1 MEQQLYQLERNP
13 ALERLVAPLNP
24 FERREMEKEIGTYGG
39 LKGVMVWRK
48 VILVDYE
55 YYDYCHKQN
64 VPFCLVDIPL
74 RTETE
79 AVAWVCKNQLLR
91 KSLPEEMR
99 KYLIGKRSR
108 AERKS
113 GLRQYQKLENG
124 TDLQSLL
131 NATYAKHYANKT
143 FVRETIGK
151 EYSLVYVTVRKYE
164 GYAKELD
171 VINKYCPEFVKEHL
185 AGRMK
190 VSFERIE
197 KMVSLPQEMICNECQ
212 RLLQERSEV
221 KKGRVNR
228 NLKNTKTGTI
238 PTIKDMPAAD
248 PDAEIVSLS
257 LTIPSWRSS
266 ILRVRDVS
274 DIGKTSEEARLRLR
288 KALISLKS
296 TTDKLLYVLREDP
309 DGRL

>member
-1 MEQQLYQLERNP
+1 MELELHKLDTDP
-13 ALERLVAPLNP
+13 ALKRLVAPLNP
-24 FERREMEKEIGTYGG
+24 AEFKEMEENIRCYGG
-39 LKGVMVWRK
+39 IKGVMVWGNI
-48 VILVDYE
+48 ILVDYE
-55 YYDYCHKQN
+55 YYDYCHKQSI
-64 VPFCLVDIPL
+64 PFSLVDIPL
-74 RTETE
+74 RSEAE

-91 KSLPEEMR
+91 KFLPEEMR
-99 KYLIGKRSR
+99 KYLIGRRSR
-108 AERKS
+108 AERKIS
-113 GLRQYQKLENG
+113 LRQYQKLENG

-164 GYAKELD
+164 DYAKELD
-171 VINKYCPEFVKEHL
+171 VIYKYCPEFVKVHL
-185 AGRMK
+185 EGRMK
-190 VSFERIE
+190 VSFEKIE
-197 KMVSLPQEMICNECQ
+197 KMVSLPKEMICSECQ
-212 RLLQERSEV
+212 RFLQERSEV
-221 KKGRVNR
+221 KRGKVNR
-228 NLKNTKTGTI
+228 NLKNTKTGTL

-274 DIGKTSEEARLRLR
+274 DIRNTSEEARLRLK

-296 TTDKLLYVLREDP
+296 TTDKLLYVIRENSN
-309 DGRL
+309 GEL